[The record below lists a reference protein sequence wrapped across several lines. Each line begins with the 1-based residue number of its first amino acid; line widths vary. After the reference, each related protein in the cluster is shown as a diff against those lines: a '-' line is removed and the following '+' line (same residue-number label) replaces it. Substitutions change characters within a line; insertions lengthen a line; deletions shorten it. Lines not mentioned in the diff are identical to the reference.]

1 MIMPADIPETT
12 LLNYLNPLDPHL
24 KFTMETEIQEKL
36 NFFDVTI
43 QRENENIIT
52 SWYRKS
58 SNTLNFT
65 SWNSFGP
72 KIHKIN
78 TVKAMIKRLKV
89 ICSDKQTLTKDLE
102 ELKMS
107 FIRSNYPVNL
117 LNRLFVERPERR
129 KVPMAS
135 PKIVYFGIKYYN
147 DKSVKFAQR
156 LAKIINKY
164 NGAVKVVPYFK
175 TGRKLLSYFS
185 AKIKQFVRDT
195 SVGVYNL
202 PCMDCNRSYIGETGK
217 SMRIRMKQHESNCRN
232 SENRDIPGAVVKHH
246 KLGHSIDF
254 ENACVIYPESH
265 MTKRKIAESFL
276 ISQQRKQVMDDNKS
290 SFSLRVFKQ

>member
-1 MIMPADIPETT
+1 
-12 LLNYLNPLDPHL
+12 
-24 KFTMETEIQEKL
+24 
-36 NFFDVTI
+36 
-43 QRENENIIT
+43 
-52 SWYRKS
+52 
-58 SNTLNFT
+58 
-65 SWNSFGP
+65 
-72 KIHKIN
+72 
-78 TVKAMIKRLKV
+78 
-89 ICSDKQTLTKDLE
+89 
-102 ELKMS
+102 MS
-107 FIRSNYPVNL
+107 FIRSNYPANL
-117 LNRLFVERPERR
+117 LNRLFVERSERR

-164 NGAVKVVPYFK
+164 NGALKVVPYFK

-195 SVGVYNL
+195 SVGVYKL

>member
-1 MIMPADIPETT
+1 MI
-12 LLNYLNPLDPHL
+12 
-24 KFTMETEIQEKL
+24 
-36 NFFDVTI
+36 
-43 QRENENIIT
+43 R
-52 SWYRKS
+52 
-58 SNTLNFT
+58 
-65 SWNSFGP
+65 
-72 KIHKIN
+72 
-78 TVKAMIKRLKV
+78 RLKV
-89 ICSDKQTLTKDLE
+89 ICSDKQILTKDLE

-117 LNRLFVERPERR
+117 LNRLFMERPERR
-129 KVPMAS
+129 KVPMDS

-147 DKSVKFAQR
+147 DKSVKFSQL
-156 LAKIINKY
+156 LAKTINKY

-185 AKIKQFVRDT
+185 AKTKQFVQDT
-195 SVGVYNL
+195 SVGVYRL
-202 PCMDCNRSYIGETGK
+202 PCKDCNLSYIGETGK

-232 SENRDIPGAVVKHH
+232 SENRDISSAVVVHH

-276 ISQQRKQVMDDNKS
+276 ISQQQQQFMEGNKS
-290 SFSLRVFKQ
+290 SINLRVFK